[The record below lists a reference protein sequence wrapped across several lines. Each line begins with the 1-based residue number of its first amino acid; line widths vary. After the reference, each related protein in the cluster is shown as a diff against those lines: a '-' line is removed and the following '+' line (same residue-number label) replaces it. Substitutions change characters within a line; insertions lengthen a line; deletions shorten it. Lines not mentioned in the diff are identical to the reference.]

1 MKIKITTTTSDA
13 PCSFVTQHAADVIG
27 VLSGFDRLRLM
38 ASLRPLYQPSFMM
51 RYLSCVNV
59 LLKDFGSFAA
69 GWTERVRAAAHQ
81 LAERSGRPLLYLHG
95 SSERKEVLARDLA
108 RRDALEQ
115 GLIGIWSVV
124 EPCLTYFV
132 RRDRRQKKLLLR
144 LEPGKCL
151 HYYFYFWHE
160 HLGLLHLRL
169 QTWFP
174 FAIQLCLNARHWLAR
189 QMAAAGI
196 GYLQRENCF
205 TWIEDPAKAQALARA
220 QLRSCWP
227 RLLQPLVEQ
236 CHPYAEELCRPLALS
251 YYWSVSES
259 EYATD
264 VMFKTPAALARLYPA
279 LVHQGITHFGSS
291 DVLRFLGHKAQANGQ
306 VHGNHQGQILSSL
319 KRRPEGLRLKHQAG
333 ANSVKLYDKQGSVLR
348 VETTLNRPHQ
358 FRVYR
363 ASERDPAG
371 VKRWQVLRKS
381 VGDLHRR
388 AQICEAINGRYLQA
402 LASARPGQS
411 AGELTRAVCRP
422 VIKAGRRYRALNP
435 WSEPDATLLQII
447 SRGEW
452 TLSGFRNRD
461 LRSALYAGKADAL
474 EVRRQSGRLTRAL
487 ARLRAHGMI
496 KKINGTYRYQLT
508 AQGRQIVTALLAARQ
523 ADVKKLLALA
533 A

>member
-1 MKIKITTTTSDA
+1 MRYAKITR
-13 PCSFVTQHAADVIG
+13 HLG
-27 VLSGFDRLRLM
+27 NG
-38 ASLRPLYQPSFMM
+38 
-51 RYLSCVNV
+51 
-59 LLKDFGSFAA
+59 
-69 GWTERVRAAAHQ
+69 AAALDQ
-81 LAERSGRPLLYLHG
+81 SDRVLFKLPVITPGELAAVGLHRD
-95 SSERKEVLARDLA
+95 SSFLFPKAPDRK
-108 RRDALEQ
+108 
-115 GLIGIWSVV
+115 
-124 EPCLTYFV
+124 T
-132 RRDRRQKKLLLR
+132 
-144 LEPGKCL
+144 
-151 HYYFYFWHE
+151 
-160 HLGLLHLRL
+160 
-169 QTWFP
+169 
-174 FAIQLCLNARHWLAR
+174 
-189 QMAAAGI
+189 
-196 GYLQRENCF
+196 
-205 TWIEDPAKAQALARA
+205 
-220 QLRSCWP
+220 
-227 RLLQPLVEQ
+227 
-236 CHPYAEELCRPLALS
+236 EET
-251 YYWSVSES
+251 SES